1 MNTVDDLIRK
11 CTYSEDEASCWQIY
25 VMSTYGDT
33 VGSMEGSVVGD
44 RVLLQ
49 MKSKYFVVNRDVM
62 TKLIRVLHLDE
73 NSR

>member
-1 MNTVDDLIRK
+1 MILIRK

-25 VMSTYGDT
+25 MSTYGDT
-33 VGSMEGSVVGD
+33 VGSIEGSVVGE

-49 MKSKYFVVNRDVM
+49 MKSKNFVVNRDVM
-62 TKLIRVLHLDE
+62 TKLIRVLNLDE